1 MRVIG
6 LTGGIA
12 SGKSS
17 VARLLV
23 NYGIPV
29 VDADQLARAAVL
41 PGTDTLRQITANFG
55 AQVLDPLGAL
65 DRTALA
71 EIVFADPEARRKL
84 EGIVH
89 PAIKSLAEKRL
100 AELKRRGETVVVYM
114 APLLIEAGATERVDE
129 IWVVYVDRE
138 TQLKRLMARDGISL
152 ENAEKWL
159 AAQMSMEAKA
169 DYGRI
174 VIDNCG
180 TIEMLGEKVLALCR
194 AEFGEQIRE
203 QGTAAGEQ

>member
-17 VARLLV
+17 VARLLEAQ
-23 NYGIPV
+23 GITV
-29 VDADQLARAAVL
+29 IDADRLARDAVL
-41 PGTDTLRQITANFG
+41 PGTDTLKEIVARFG
-55 AQVLDPLGAL
+55 PGILGSDGFL

-71 EIVFADPEARRKL
+71 GKVFADPAARKRL
-84 EGIVH
+84 EEITH

-100 AELKRRGETVVVYM
+100 SELRDAGIPVVVYM
-114 APLLIEAGATERVDE
+114 APLLIEAGATDRVDE

-138 TQLKRLMARDGISL
+138 SQLQRLMARDGITR
-152 ENAEKWL
+152 EGAEQRL
-159 AAQMSMEAKA
+159 AAQMPMEEKVR
-169 DYGRI
+169 YGSV

-180 TIEMLGEKVLALCR
+180 TPEDLAARVAELCR
-194 AEFGEQIRE
+194 KEFPGSKPGNR
-203 QGTAAGEQ
+203 T